1 MKKIYLSYA
10 LLICLIVLMVTFL
23 IFSPCSHAAELKTP
37 TVKLGWSW
45 PFTGPVAESASAT
58 FKAIP
63 VAIAE
68 INETVGIN
76 GYKVEIVSLDDTF
89 NKVNAVNNFK
99 KLAAM
104 DNIIS
109 IGCLSTGIGL
119 AFKPLNEQ
127 FKIIQ
132 LNSTSIGDWPKGLG
146 EWVFRNT
153 NSDKFTIPFLLKA
166 VKERFGV
173 KTVGVMFDY
182 VDDFSVFCV
191 PIIRNACKD
200 LGLELVAKP
209 QSYARGDTDFSAQLR
224 ILERANPDFI
234 ILPAQQREGSLI
246 VKQARMLGVKS
257 LIGGTSAGVSLA
269 AVRAVGDAADGVINV
284 DSFHKNSKNPEAVHF
299 YRKFKQMFPDVDVND
314 YATPLGYDIAM
325 MACIAARRANIKP
338 PVTEKDRIAVRD
350 EFAKIK
356 GWKGAA
362 GTYTFEGPGDA
373 LPRDCFLQRYNAKTK
388 FYDLV
393 E

>member
-1 MKKIYLSYA
+1 MKKRYFSYA
-10 LLICLIVLMVTFL
+10 QFIFLTVLLATSLFF
-23 IFSPCSHAAELKTP
+23 FSYADAAELKIP
-37 TVKLGWSW
+37 SLKLGWSW
-45 PFTGPVAESASAT
+45 PFTGTVAEAASAT
-58 FKAIP
+58 FKAFP

-68 INETVGIN
+68 INETGGIN
-76 GYKVEIVSLDDTF
+76 GYKVEIQSLDDAF

-104 DNIIS
+104 DNIFA

-119 AFKPLNEQ
+119 TYKPLNEQ
-127 FKIIQ
+127 YKIIQ
-132 LNSTSIGDWPKGLG
+132 LNSTSIGDWPNGLG

-166 VKERFGV
+166 VKDKFGV

-224 ILERANPDFI
+224 ILEKANPDFI
-234 ILPAQQREGSLI
+234 ILPAQQREGTLI
-246 VKQARMLGVKS
+246 IKQARMLGVKS
-257 LIGGTSAGVSLA
+257 LIGATSAGVSLA

-299 YRKFKQMFPDVDVND
+299 YRKFRQMFPDADVND

-325 MACIAARRANIKP
+325 MACIAARRANIKH
-338 PVTEKDRIAVRD
+338 PVTEKDRIAVRN

-362 GTYTFEGPGDA
+362 GSYTFEGPGDA

-388 FYDLV
+388 FYDLLD
-393 E
+393 